1 MKIETVSGAQH
12 GWIRVVGC
20 LGWVWVSV
28 ATASA
33 QVVHLNAIRTGAYT
47 SDGWFDAHNYI
58 TGIPFAYGAESRGM
72 VVFDLSGV
80 SPGTVTAAVLTLQNP
95 YTVNEVGNADLEL
108 RLHQL
113 SSMDQYNMGIPNTF
127 SAIHTANFAY
137 LGASPVV
144 GTTMVPVHPSGPPN
158 SNPVV
163 FNLTGAVL
171 GDLQSALGNDDFYA
185 FGLRVIKADAEEP
198 KPLQYIFGGTALGGQ
213 VTLDLTVVPVP
224 EPSTGWLLGLV
235 ALGTARALKKTG
247 KSPSPA
253 SRN

>member
-1 MKIETVSGAQH
+1 MKIENVSGRLRWWAC
-12 GWIRVVGC
+12 GLGC
-20 LGWVWVSV
+20 LGWVWASAVS
-28 ATASA
+28 ASA
-33 QVVHLNAIRTGAYT
+33 QVIHLNAIRTGAYT

-58 TGIPFAYGAESRGM
+58 TGIPFAFGAESRGM

-113 SSMDQYNMGIPNTF
+113 SSLDQSNMGIPNTF
-127 SAIHTANFAY
+127 SAVHTANFSY
-137 LGASPVV
+137 VGASPVV

-158 SNPVV
+158 TTPVI

-171 GDLQSALGNDDFYA
+171 NDLQAALGNDDFFA

-198 KPLQYIFGGTALGGQ
+198 KPLQYVFGGTASGGQ

-224 EPSTGWLLGLV
+224 EPSTGWLWGLV
-235 ALGTARALKKTG
+235 ALGASRALKK
-247 KSPSPA
+247 
-253 SRN
+253 R